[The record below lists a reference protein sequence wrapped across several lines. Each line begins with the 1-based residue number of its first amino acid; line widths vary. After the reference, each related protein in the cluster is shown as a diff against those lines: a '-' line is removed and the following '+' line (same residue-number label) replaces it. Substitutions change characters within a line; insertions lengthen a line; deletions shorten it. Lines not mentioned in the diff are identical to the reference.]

1 MLTTR
6 KYEKHVR
13 TLIDQIVFDYYA
25 LMKSLDLSEC
35 DYTEFS
41 SSIYTIYS
49 ESIDNIDFIQKIKQS
64 LNILDLSNNPKEKI
78 LLKRL
83 DELYDYER
91 FAKTFL

>member
-25 LMKSLDLSEC
+25 LMKSLNLSDC

>member
-13 TLIDQIVFDYYA
+13 TLIGQIVFDYYA
-25 LMKSLDLSEC
+25 LMKSLNLSDC

-91 FAKTFL
+91 FARTFL